1 MRKISMRS
9 RIHEISEAFHEFGM
23 WKLNA
28 YQNSMLMLY
37 TEKSLYMAFRNV
49 NFRSYLRPYSHVMY
63 LNMEIYTQHL

>member
-49 NFRSYLRPYSHVMY
+49 NFRSYLRP
-63 LNMEIYTQHL
+63 